1 MTTLLS
7 FFNENLLNNRF
18 NEDGSRETTST
29 ENISNEET
37 VRNEY
42 YASKN
47 NISDNTQGY
56 DFKLFPNDLNTKY
69 NIGGKYYDPSKI
81 HRKFPYNYTYSLSF
95 YIYINPQPTNT
106 SIAYTKDTELFNY
119 GYKPVIYYNGKSR
132 KIIIK
137 SRTINN
143 KSDQLDTIYEM
154 KDVKHQKWLYF
165 VINYENNII
174 DVFIDGK
181 LVGSKDNVTPYFKG
195 DNVTIGEKDG
205 IYGSIKEIYYYD
217 KIKTPDS
224 IEFLY
229 NLTKNKS

>member
-1 MTTLLS
+1 
-7 FFNENLLNNRF
+7 
-18 NEDGSRETTST
+18 
-29 ENISNEET
+29 
-37 VRNEY
+37 
-42 YASKN
+42 
-47 NISDNTQGY
+47 
-56 DFKLFPNDLNTKY
+56 
-69 NIGGKYYDPSKI
+69 
-81 HRKFPYNYTYSLSF
+81 
-95 YIYINPQPTNT
+95 
-106 SIAYTKDTELFNY
+106 
-119 GYKPVIYYNGKSR
+119 
-132 KIIIK
+132 
-137 SRTINN
+137 
-143 KSDQLDTIYEM
+143 M

-229 NLTKNKS
+229 NLTKNKN